1 MKTITSLIIATIIC
15 GITACSPRSDYE
27 IEQAELKKEQQELMK
42 EEAELRKEYERLRQE
57 YLREK
62 NEFRRTV
69 AQENKTGHKEPR
81 QLTRSELDTLTNKVR
96 SYALWPTA
104 NVMK

>member
-69 AQENKTGHKEPR
+69 AKENKTGHKEPR

-96 SYALWPTA
+96 SYALWPTP
-104 NVMK
+104 ML